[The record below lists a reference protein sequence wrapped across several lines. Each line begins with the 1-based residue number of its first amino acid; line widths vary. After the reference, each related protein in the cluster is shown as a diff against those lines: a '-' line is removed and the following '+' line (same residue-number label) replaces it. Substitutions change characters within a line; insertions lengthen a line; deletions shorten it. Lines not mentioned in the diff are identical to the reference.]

1 MSSEAS
7 VVKAMS
13 DLSVGPTKDRPWE
26 EIVAEKKPYY
36 DKRITLFE
44 GYRQREL
51 KKIEDAKA
59 ANVPIKIVLPDGG
72 EKKGVQNV
80 TTPFDVANE
89 ISKSLAKKC
98 VVAKVDGA
106 TWDLFRPLED
116 DCTLSLHSFDDAEG
130 RDVSSRVIKIHVC
143 MLISSRMVLYL
154 KRGVRW
160 DSGSDG
166 IMESLA
172 LCQF

>member
-1 MSSEAS
+1 MSGEAS
-7 VVKAMS
+7 VAKAMS
-13 DLSVGPTKDRPWE
+13 ELTVGPTKDKPWE

-36 DKRITLFE
+36 EKRITLFE

-51 KKIEDAKA
+51 KKIEDART

-72 EKKGVQNV
+72 ERKGVQNV

-98 VVAKVDGA
+98 VVAKVDGD
-106 TWDLFRPLED
+106 TWDLFRPLES

-130 RDVSSRVIKIHVC
+130 RDVSTLVKLLP
-143 MLISSRMVLYL
+143 M
-154 KRGVRW
+154 
-160 DSGSDG
+160 
-166 IMESLA
+166 SL
-172 LCQF
+172 L